1 MGRLNAKGGKIM
13 RITDGTET
21 MEVSVREYGDL
32 SDREITDQTLPS
44 LVEWAETPGIV
55 ENVRRT
61 AQRLVELFAND
72 EKKART
78 ILGHIP
84 EGARLGLG
92 IRLYAPDIQD
102 DERRLPDDI
111 TLTRCMRVGR
121 PSSGVVVETEL
132 YRLGNVLRGRDLS
145 GLDLRYLDF
154 SGVELC
160 DVDMSGADLRGSLI
174 DSGTPLG
181 HTVFRDADMRRMSFL
196 GKLEPKCP
204 VYLENADLR
213 EADFSHAKVSWF
225 QFNGADMSDAILRNA
240 VFEYTNMERV
250 NLAGADLTGANM
262 GGIDLRKANLAGTT
276 MDKAFLDGTVM
287 SDATVS
293 GASVH
298 ELRIRRGNVRRVDFG
313 QAHGAG
319 SMFFENTKTKG
330 STLPGGFVNHYYD
343 ASLIA
348 QGDGWRLNYRN
359 NGLDCVLTFD
369 WRNGCPDLRTLGHTP
384 EWADMGRRD
393 RVKEIRFVPGS
404 KAPEDMSAFFEDM
417 FALRRVDF
425 TNLDMSKTVSLAWM
439 FNNSGF
445 GDVEIVNLKAPNAKD
460 CERLFRLGPD
470 VTSLKVPG
478 LDVSGAEVAR
488 EMFASWGNRI
498 TELDLSELQ
507 LPRVKDINRMFM
519 HCERLRRLDISNLE
533 LPPDVEMD
541 DRGPAMFSNCVSLEH
556 VDMPVRGALADR
568 YGETMKR
575 FNAGDRGAL
584 KARPYPRVTI
594 LAL

>member
-1 MGRLNAKGGKIM
+1 M

-21 MEVSVREYGDL
+21 MEVSVREYGDH

-72 EKKART
+72 GKNART
-78 ILGHIP
+78 ILGYIP
-84 EGARLGLG
+84 DGTKLGLG
-92 IRLYAPDIQD
+92 IRLYAPDIRD

-111 TLTRCMRVGR
+111 RLTRYMRVDK
-121 PSSGVVVETEL
+121 PSPGVIVETEL

-154 SGVELC
+154 SGVDLC
-160 DVDMSGADLRGSLI
+160 DVNMSGADLRGSLI

-181 HTVFRDADMRRMSFL
+181 HTVFNNADMRRMRFL
-196 GKLEPKCP
+196 GTLKAVRP
-204 VYLENADLR
+204 VYLENADLS
-213 EADFSHAKVSWF
+213 EADFSRANVSWF
-225 QFNGADMSDAILRNA
+225 QFDGSDMSDAILRNA
-240 VFEYTNMERV
+240 VFECTNMERV

-262 GGIDLRKANLAGTT
+262 GGIDLRKANLTGAT
-276 MDKAFLDGTVM
+276 MDKAFLNKTVM

-293 GASVH
+293 GASVQS
-298 ELRIRRGNVRRVDFG
+298 LRSRNSNVRRVDFG
-313 QAHGAG
+313 QAYGTG

-330 STLPGGFVNHYYD
+330 STLPRGFVNHYYD

-348 QGDGWRLNYRN
+348 QGNGWRLNYRN

-369 WRNGCPDLRTLGHTP
+369 WRNGCPEPRTLAHKP
-384 EWADMGRRD
+384 KWADISNRNRIE
-393 RVKEIRFVPGS
+393 EIRFVPGS
-404 KAPEDMSAFFEDM
+404 KAPEDMSVFFEDM
-417 FALRRVDF
+417 WALRRVDF

-439 FNNSGF
+439 FNNAGD

-488 EMFASWGNRI
+488 EMFASPHRI
-498 TELDLSELQ
+498 TELDLSELR
-507 LPRVKDINRMFM
+507 LPRAKDINRMFM
-519 HCERLRRLDISNLE
+519 YCERLRRLDISNLE

-541 DRGPAMFSNCVSLEH
+541 NRGPAMFSNCVSLEH
-556 VDMPVRGALADR
+556 VDMPARGALADR

>member
-1 MGRLNAKGGKIM
+1 MRRLNTKGGKIM

-21 MEVSVREYGDL
+21 MEVSVREYGDH
-32 SDREITDQTLPS
+32 SDKEITDQTLPS

-72 EKKART
+72 GKNADKVIGR
-78 ILGHIP
+78 IP
-84 EGARLGLG
+84 DGTKLGLG
-92 IRLYAPDIQD
+92 IRLYAPDIRD
-102 DERRLPDDI
+102 DGRGLPDDI
-111 TLTRCMRVGR
+111 RLTRYMRVGR
-121 PSSGVVVETEL
+121 PSPGVVVETEL

-154 SGVELC
+154 SGVDLC

-181 HTVFRDADMRRMSFL
+181 HTVFRDADMRRMRFL
-196 GKLEPKCP
+196 GTLKAGRP

-213 EADFSHAKVSWF
+213 EADFSRAKVSWF

-240 VFEYTNMERV
+240 VFECTNMERV

-262 GGIDLRKANLAGTT
+262 GGIDLRKANLTGAT
-276 MDKAFLDGTVM
+276 MDRAFLDRTVM

-298 ELRIRRGNVRRVDFG
+298 GLRIRRGNVRRVDFG

>member
-1 MGRLNAKGGKIM
+1 M

-21 MEVSVREYGDL
+21 MEVSVREYGDH

-55 ENVRRT
+55 ENVRRA
-61 AQRLVELFAND
+61 AQRLVELFAD
-72 EKKART
+72 DGKKART

-84 EGARLGLG
+84 EGARLGLN
-92 IRLYAPDIQD
+92 IRLYAPDIRD
-102 DERRLPDDI
+102 DGRGLPDDI
-111 TLTRCMRVGR
+111 RLTRCMRVGR
-121 PSSGVVVETEL
+121 PSPGVVVETEL

-154 SGVELC
+154 SGVDLC

-181 HTVFRDADMRRMSFL
+181 HTVFRDADMRRMRFL
-196 GKLEPKCP
+196 GTLKAVRP

-213 EADFSHAKVSWF
+213 EADFSHANVSWF

-240 VFEYTNMERV
+240 VFEYTNMKGA

-262 GGIDLRKANLAGTT
+262 GGIDLRKANLAGAT
-276 MDKAFLDGTVM
+276 MDRAFLNRTVM

-298 ELRIRRGNVRRVDFG
+298 GLRIRRGNVRRVDFG

-369 WRNGCPDLRTLGHTP
+369 WRNGCPDPRTLGHTP

-498 TELDLSELQ
+498 TELDLSELR
-507 LPRVKDINRMFM
+507 LPQVKDINRMFM
-519 HCERLRRLDISNLE
+519 YCERLRRLDISNLE

-541 DRGPAMFSNCVSLEH
+541 NRGPAMFSTCVSLEH
-556 VDMPVRGALADR
+556 VDMPTKGALADR
-568 YGETMKR
+568 YGGMMER
-575 FNAGDRGAL
+575 FNAGDRAVL

>member
-1 MGRLNAKGGKIM
+1 M

-72 EKKART
+72 GKNADKVIGR
-78 ILGHIP
+78 IP
-84 EGARLGLG
+84 DGTKLGLG
-92 IRLYAPDIQD
+92 IRLYAPDIRD
-102 DERRLPDDI
+102 DGRGLPEDI
-111 TLTRCMRVGR
+111 RLTRYMRVGR
-121 PSSGVVVETEL
+121 PSPGVVVETEL

-154 SGVELC
+154 SGVDLC

-181 HTVFRDADMRRMSFL
+181 HTVFRDADMRRMRFL
-196 GKLEPKCP
+196 GTLKAGRP

-213 EADFSHAKVSWF
+213 EADFSRAKVSWF

-262 GGIDLRKANLAGTT
+262 GGIDLRKVNLTGAT
-276 MDKAFLDGTVM
+276 MDKAFLDRTVM

-298 ELRIRRGNVRRVDFG
+298 GLRIRRGNVRRVDFG

-330 STLPGGFVNHYYD
+330 SMLPGGFVNHYYD

-348 QGDGWRLNYRN
+348 QGNGWRLNYRN

-369 WRNGCPDLRTLGHTP
+369 WRNGCPDLRTLGYTP

-498 TELDLSELQ
+498 TELDLSDLR
-507 LPRVKDINRMFM
+507 LPQVKDINRMFM
-519 HCERLRRLDISNLE
+519 YCERLRRLDISNLE

>member
-1 MGRLNAKGGKIM
+1 M

-21 MEVSVREYGDL
+21 MEVSVREYGDH
-32 SDREITDQTLPS
+32 SDRKITDQTLPS

-61 AQRLVELFAND
+61 AQRLVELFADDGKNAS
-72 EKKART
+72 KVIGR
-78 ILGHIP
+78 IP
-84 EGARLGLG
+84 DGTKLGLG
-92 IRLYAPDIQD
+92 IRLYAPDIRD
-102 DERRLPDDI
+102 DGRGLPDDI
-111 TLTRCMRVGR
+111 RLTRYMRVGR
-121 PSSGVVVETEL
+121 PSPGIVVETEL

-154 SGVELC
+154 SGVDLC

-225 QFNGADMSDAILRNA
+225 QFNGSDMSDAILRNA
-240 VFEYTNMERV
+240 VFECTNMERV
-250 NLAGADLTGANM
+250 NLAGADLTGANIR
-262 GGIDLRKANLAGTT
+262 GIDLRKANLTGAT
-276 MDKAFLDGTVM
+276 MDKAFLDRTVM
-287 SDATVS
+287 SDATVDKT
-293 GASVH
+293 SVQGLH
-298 ELRIRRGNVRRVDFG
+298 IRRGNVRRVDFG

-319 SMFFENTKTKG
+319 SMFFENTKIKG

-343 ASLIA
+343 TSLIA
-348 QGDGWRLNYRN
+348 QGDGWKLNYRR
-359 NGLDCVLTFD
+359 GALTYVLTFD
-369 WRNGCPDLRTLGHTP
+369 WRDGCPEPRTLAYNP
-384 EWADMGRRD
+384 KWADISNRNRIE
-393 RVKEIRFVPGS
+393 EIRFVPGS
-404 KAPEDMSAFFEDM
+404 KAPEDMSVFFEDM
-417 FALRRVDF
+417 WALRRVDF

-439 FNNSGF
+439 FNNAGD
-445 GDVEIVNLKAPNAKD
+445 GDVEIVNLKAPNARD

-488 EMFASWGNRI
+488 EMFASPHRI
-498 TELDLSELQ
+498 TELDLSELR
-507 LPRVKDINRMFM
+507 LPRAKDINRMFM
-519 HCERLRRLDISNLE
+519 YCERLRRLDISNLE

-541 DRGPAMFSNCVSLEH
+541 NRGSAMFSNCVSLEH
-556 VDMPVRGALADR
+556 VDMPAKGVLADR
-568 YGETMKR
+568 YGEMMKR
-575 FNAGDRGAL
+575 FNAGDRAVL
-584 KARPYPRVTI
+584 KARPHPRVTI

>member
-1 MGRLNAKGGKIM
+1 M

-21 MEVSVREYGDL
+21 MEVSVREYGNH
-32 SDREITDQTLPS
+32 SDKEITDQTLPS

-72 EKKART
+72 GKKART

-111 TLTRCMRVGR
+111 TLTRYMRVGR
-121 PSSGVVVETEL
+121 PSPGVIVETEL

-154 SGVELC
+154 SGVDLC

-181 HTVFRDADMRRMSFL
+181 STVFNNADMRRMRFVGRL
-196 GKLEPKCP
+196 DPRRP
-204 VYLENADLR
+204 VYLEDADLR
-213 EADFSHAKVSWF
+213 EADFSRANVSWF
-225 QFNGADMSDAILRNA
+225 QFDGSDMSGAILRNA
-240 VFEYTNMERV
+240 VFECTNMEGV

-262 GGIDLRKANLAGTT
+262 GGIDLRKANLTGAT
-276 MDKAFLDGTVM
+276 MDKAFLNKTVM

-293 GASVH
+293 GASVQS
-298 ELRIRRGNVRRVDFG
+298 LRSRNSNVRRVDFG
-313 QAHGAG
+313 QAYGTG
-319 SMFFENTKTKG
+319 SMFFENTKIKG
-330 STLPGGFVNHYYD
+330 STLPRGFVNHYRD
-343 ASLIA
+343 NSLIA
-348 QGDGWRLNYRN
+348 QGDGWKLNYRL
-359 NGLDCVLTFD
+359 GALTYVLTFD
-369 WRNGCPDLRTLGHTP
+369 WRDGCPEPRTLAHNP
-384 EWADMGRRD
+384 KWADIGNRNRIE
-393 RVKEIRFVPGS
+393 EIRFVPGS
-404 KAPEDMSAFFEDM
+404 KAPENMSVFFEDM

-445 GDVEIVNLKAPNAKD
+445 RDVEIVNLKAPNAKD

-478 LDVSGAEVAR
+478 LDVSGAEIAR
-488 EMFASWGNRI
+488 EMFASCGNRI
-498 TELDLSELQ
+498 AELDLSELR
-507 LPRVKDINRMFM
+507 LPQVKDINRMFM
-519 HCERLRRLDISNLE
+519 DCQRLRRLDISNLE

-541 DRGPAMFSNCVSLEH
+541 NRGPAMFSNCVSLEH
-556 VDMPVRGALADR
+556 VDMPTKGALADR
-568 YGETMKR
+568 YGGTMER

-584 KARPYPRVTI
+584 KARPYPHVTI

>member
-1 MGRLNAKGGKIM
+1 M

-21 MEVSVREYGDL
+21 MEVSVREYGDH

-72 EKKART
+72 GKKART

-102 DERRLPDDI
+102 DERGLPDDI
-111 TLTRCMRVGR
+111 RLTRYMRVDK
-121 PSSGVVVETEL
+121 PSPGVIVETEL

-154 SGVELC
+154 SGVDLC
-160 DVDMSGADLRGSLI
+160 DVNMSGADLRGSLI

-181 HTVFRDADMRRMSFL
+181 RTVFNNADMRRMRFVGRL
-196 GKLEPKCP
+196 DPRRP
-204 VYLENADLR
+204 VYLEDADLR
-213 EADFSHAKVSWF
+213 EADFSRANVSWF
-225 QFNGADMSDAILRNA
+225 QFNGSDMSGAILRNA
-240 VFEYTNMERV
+240 VFECTNMEGV
-250 NLAGADLTGANM
+250 NLAGADATGANL
-262 GGIDLRKANLAGTT
+262 GGIDLREANLTGAA
-276 MDKAFLDGTVM
+276 MDRAFLDRTVM
-287 SDATVS
+287 ADATVD
-293 GASVH
+293 GTSVH
-298 ELRIRRGNVRRVDFG
+298 GLRIRRGNVRRVDFG
-313 QAHGAG
+313 QAHGAE

-330 STLPGGFVNHYYD
+330 STLPRGFVNHYYD

-348 QGDGWRLNYRN
+348 QGNGWRLNCN
-359 NGLDCVLTFD
+359 NGLDYALTFD
-369 WRNGCPDLRTLGHTP
+369 WRNGCPDPRTLGHTP
-384 EWADMGRRD
+384 EWADMDYRV

-404 KAPEDMSAFFEDM
+404 KAPEDMSAFFENM
-417 FALRRVDF
+417 FALHRVDF

-445 GDVEIVNLKAPNAKD
+445 RDVEIVNLKAPNAKD

-498 TELDLSELQ
+498 TELDLSELR
-507 LPRVKDINRMFM
+507 LPQAKDINRMFM
-519 HCERLRRLDISNLE
+519 NCQRLRRLDISNLE
-533 LPPDVEMD
+533 LPLDVEMD
-541 DRGPAMFSNCVSLEH
+541 NRGPAMFSNCVSLEH
-556 VDMPVRGALADR
+556 VDMPARGALADR

-584 KARPYPRVTI
+584 KARPYPRVTV

>member
-1 MGRLNAKGGKIM
+1 M

-21 MEVSVREYGDL
+21 MEVSAREYGDH

-72 EKKART
+72 GKNART
-78 ILGHIP
+78 ILGYIP
-84 EGARLGLG
+84 DGTKLGLG
-92 IRLYAPDIQD
+92 IRLYAPDIRD
-102 DERRLPDDI
+102 DGRGLPDDI
-111 TLTRCMRVGR
+111 RLTRYMRVGR

-132 YRLGNVLRGRDLS
+132 YRLGNVLCGRDLS

-181 HTVFRDADMRRMSFL
+181 HTVFRDADMRRMRFL
-196 GKLEPKCP
+196 GTLKAGRP

-213 EADFSHAKVSWF
+213 EADFSRAKISWF

-240 VFEYTNMERV
+240 VFECTNMKRV

-262 GGIDLRKANLAGTT
+262 RGIDLRKANLTGAT
-276 MDKAFLDGTVM
+276 MDRAFLDRTVM

-293 GASVH
+293 GASVQS
-298 ELRIRRGNVRRVDFG
+298 LRSRNSNVRRVDFG
-313 QAHGAG
+313 QAYGTG

-330 STLPGGFVNHYYD
+330 STLPRGFVNHYRD
-343 ASLIA
+343 NSLIA

-369 WRNGCPDLRTLGHTP
+369 WRNGCPDPRTLGHTP
-384 EWADMGRRD
+384 EWAGMGYRD
-393 RVKEIRFVPGS
+393 RVEEIRFVPGS

-445 GDVEIVNLKAPNAKD
+445 GDVEIVNLKAPNARD

-498 TELDLSELQ
+498 TELDLSELR

-519 HCERLRRLDISNLE
+519 CCERLRRLDISNLE

-541 DRGPAMFSNCVSLEH
+541 NRGPAMFSTCVSLEH
-556 VDMPVRGALADR
+556 VDMPTKGALADR
-568 YGETMKR
+568 YGEMMER
-575 FNAGDRGAL
+575 FNAGDRAVL

>member
-1 MGRLNAKGGKIM
+1 M

-121 PSSGVVVETEL
+121 PSPGVIVETEL

-154 SGVELC
+154 SGVDLC

-240 VFEYTNMERV
+240 VFECTNMERV

-262 GGIDLRKANLAGTT
+262 GGIDLRKANLAGAT
-276 MDKAFLDGTVM
+276 MDKAFLDRTVM

-298 ELRIRRGNVRRVDFG
+298 GLRIRRGNVRRVDFG

-393 RVKEIRFVPGS
+393 RVEEIRFVPGS

-460 CERLFRLGPD
+460 CERLFQLGPD

-498 TELDLSELQ
+498 TELDLSELR

-541 DRGPAMFSNCVSLEH
+541 NRGPAMFSNCVSLEY
-556 VDMPVRGALADR
+556 VDMPTKGALADR

-575 FNAGDRGAL
+575 FNAGDRAVL
-584 KARPYPRVTI
+584 KTQSYPRVTV
-594 LAL
+594 LSL

>member
-1 MGRLNAKGGKIM
+1 M

-21 MEVSVREYGDL
+21 TEVSMREYGDH

-72 EKKART
+72 GKKART

-92 IRLYAPDIQD
+92 IRLYAPDIRD

-121 PSSGVVVETEL
+121 PSPGVVVETEL

-154 SGVELC
+154 SGVDLC

-181 HTVFRDADMRRMSFL
+181 HTVFRDADMRRMRFL
-196 GKLEPKCP
+196 GTLKAGRP
-204 VYLENADLR
+204 VYLENANLR
-213 EADFSHAKVSWF
+213 EADFSRANVSWF
-225 QFNGADMSDAILRNA
+225 QFDGSDMSGAILRNA
-240 VFEYTNMERV
+240 VFECTNMEGV
-250 NLAGADLTGANM
+250 NLAGADATGASL
-262 GGIDLRKANLAGTT
+262 GGIDLRKANLTGAV
-276 MDKAFLDGTVM
+276 MNKAFLDRTVM
-287 SDATVS
+287 SDATV
-293 GASVH
+293 GGTSVH
-298 ELRIRRGNVRRVDFG
+298 GLRIRRGNVRRVDFG

-330 STLPGGFVNHYYD
+330 SALPGGFVNHYYD

-369 WRNGCPDLRTLGHTP
+369 WRNGCPEPRTLAYNP
-384 EWADMGRRD
+384 KWADISNRNRIE
-393 RVKEIRFVPGS
+393 EIRFVPGS

-439 FNNSGF
+439 FNNAGD
-445 GDVEIVNLKAPNAKD
+445 GDVEIVNLKAPNARD

-488 EMFASWGNRI
+488 EMFASPHRI
-498 TELDLSELQ
+498 TELDLSELR
-507 LPRVKDINRMFM
+507 LPQVKDINRMFM
-519 HCERLRRLDISNLE
+519 YCERLRRLDISNLE

-541 DRGPAMFSNCVSLEH
+541 NRGPAMFSNCVSLEH
-556 VDMPVRGALADR
+556 VDMPTKGALADR
-568 YGETMKR
+568 YGKMMKR

-584 KARPYPRVTI
+584 KARPNPRVTV

>member
-1 MGRLNAKGGKIM
+1 M

-21 MEVSVREYGDL
+21 MEVSVREYGDH

-61 AQRLVELFAND
+61 AQRLVELFAD
-72 EKKART
+72 DGKKART

-84 EGARLGLG
+84 EGARLGLN
-92 IRLYAPDIQD
+92 IRLYAPDIRD
-102 DERRLPDDI
+102 DGRGLPDDI
-111 TLTRCMRVGR
+111 RLTRCMRVGR
-121 PSSGVVVETEL
+121 PSPGVVVETEL

-154 SGVELC
+154 SGVDLC

-181 HTVFRDADMRRMSFL
+181 HTVFRDADMRRMRFL
-196 GKLEPKCP
+196 GTPKAARP

-213 EADFSHAKVSWF
+213 EADFSHANVSWF

-240 VFEYTNMERV
+240 VFEYTNMKGA

-262 GGIDLRKANLAGTT
+262 GGIDLRKANLTGAT
-276 MDKAFLDGTVM
+276 MDRAFLNRTVM

-298 ELRIRRGNVRRVDFG
+298 GLRIRRGNVRRVDFG
-313 QAHGAG
+313 QAHGSG

-369 WRNGCPDLRTLGHTP
+369 WRNGCPDPRTLGHTP
-384 EWADMGRRD
+384 EWAGMGRRD

-498 TELDLSELQ
+498 TELDLSELR
-507 LPRVKDINRMFM
+507 LPQVKDINRMFM
-519 HCERLRRLDISNLE
+519 YCERLRRLDISNLE

-541 DRGPAMFSNCVSLEH
+541 NRGPAMFSNCVSLEH

-575 FNAGDRGAL
+575 FNAGDRAAL
-584 KARPYPRVTI
+584 KARPNPRVTV

>member
-1 MGRLNAKGGKIM
+1 M

-78 ILGHIP
+78 ILGYIP

-121 PSSGVVVETEL
+121 PSPGVIVETEL

-154 SGVELC
+154 SGVDLC

-181 HTVFRDADMRRMSFL
+181 HTVFRDADMRRMRFL
-196 GKLEPKCP
+196 GMLKAGRP

-213 EADFSHAKVSWF
+213 EADFSRAKVSWF

-240 VFEYTNMERV
+240 VFECTNMERV

-262 GGIDLRKANLAGTT
+262 GGIDLRKVNLAGAT
-276 MDKAFLDGTVM
+276 MDKAFLDRTVM

-293 GASVH
+293 GASVQS
-298 ELRIRRGNVRRVDFG
+298 LRSRNSNVRRVDFG
-313 QAHGAG
+313 QAYGAG

-330 STLPGGFVNHYYD
+330 STLPGGFVNHYRD
-343 ASLIA
+343 NSLIA

-393 RVKEIRFVPGS
+393 RVEEIRFVPGS

-498 TELDLSELQ
+498 TELDLSELR

-541 DRGPAMFSNCVSLEH
+541 DRGPAMFSNCVSLEY
-556 VDMPVRGALADR
+556 VDMPTKGALADR

-575 FNAGDRGAL
+575 FNAGDRAVL
-584 KARPYPRVTI
+584 KTQSYPRVTV
-594 LAL
+594 LSL

>member
-1 MGRLNAKGGKIM
+1 M

-72 EKKART
+72 GKNADKVIGR
-78 ILGHIP
+78 IP
-84 EGARLGLG
+84 DGTKLGLG
-92 IRLYAPDIQD
+92 IRLYAPDIRD
-102 DERRLPDDI
+102 DGRRLPDDI

-121 PSSGVVVETEL
+121 PSPGVIVETEL

-154 SGVELC
+154 SGVDLC

-213 EADFSHAKVSWF
+213 EADFSRAKVSWF

-262 GGIDLRKANLAGTT
+262 GGIDLRKANLAGAT

-298 ELRIRRGNVRRVDFG
+298 GLRIRRGNVRRVDFG

>member
-1 MGRLNAKGGKIM
+1 M

-21 MEVSVREYGDL
+21 MEVSVREYGDH

-72 EKKART
+72 GKKART

-102 DERRLPDDI
+102 DERGLPDDI
-111 TLTRCMRVGR
+111 RLTRYMRVDK
-121 PSSGVVVETEL
+121 PSPGVIVETEL

-154 SGVELC
+154 SGVDLC
-160 DVDMSGADLRGSLI
+160 DVNMSGADLRGSLI

-181 HTVFRDADMRRMSFL
+181 STVFNNADMRRMRFVGRL
-196 GKLEPKCP
+196 DPRRP

-213 EADFSHAKVSWF
+213 EADFSRAKVSWF
-225 QFNGADMSDAILRNA
+225 QFNGADMLDAILRNA
-240 VFEYTNMERV
+240 VFECTNMERV

-262 GGIDLRKANLAGTT
+262 GGIDLRKANLTGAT
-276 MDKAFLDGTVM
+276 MDKAFLNKTVM

-293 GASVH
+293 GASVQS
-298 ELRIRRGNVRRVDFG
+298 LRSRNSNVRRVDFG
-313 QAHGAG
+313 QAYGTG
-319 SMFFENTKTKG
+319 SMFFENTKIKG
-330 STLPGGFVNHYYD
+330 STLPRGFVNHYRD
-343 ASLIA
+343 NSLIA
-348 QGDGWRLNYRN
+348 QGDGWKLNYRL
-359 NGLDCVLTFD
+359 GALTYVLTFD
-369 WRNGCPDLRTLGHTP
+369 WRDGCPEPRALAHNP
-384 EWADMGRRD
+384 KWADIGNRNRIE
-393 RVKEIRFVPGS
+393 EIRFVPGS

-417 FALRRVDF
+417 FALHRVDF

-445 GDVEIVNLKAPNAKD
+445 RDVEIVNLKASNAKD

-488 EMFASWGNRI
+488 EMFASPHRI
-498 TELDLSELQ
+498 AELDLSELR
-507 LPRVKDINRMFM
+507 LPRAKDINRMFM
-519 HCERLRRLDISNLE
+519 YCERLRRLDISNLE

-541 DRGPAMFSNCVSLEH
+541 NRGQAMFSNCVSLEH
-556 VDMPVRGALADR
+556 VDMPTKGALADR
-568 YGETMKR
+568 YGKMMER
-575 FNAGDRGAL
+575 FNAGDRAAL
-584 KARPYPRVTI
+584 KARPNPRVTV

>member
-121 PSSGVVVETEL
+121 PSPGVIVETEL

-154 SGVELC
+154 SGVDLC

-240 VFEYTNMERV
+240 VFECTNMERV

-262 GGIDLRKANLAGTT
+262 GGIDLRKANLAGAT
-276 MDKAFLDGTVM
+276 MDKAFLDRTVM

-298 ELRIRRGNVRRVDFG
+298 GLRIRRGNVRRVDFG

-393 RVKEIRFVPGS
+393 RVEEIRFVPGS

-498 TELDLSELQ
+498 TELDLSELR

-541 DRGPAMFSNCVSLEH
+541 NRGPAMFSNCVSLEY
-556 VDMPVRGALADR
+556 VDMPTKGALADR

-575 FNAGDRGAL
+575 FNAGDRAVL
-584 KARPYPRVTI
+584 KTQSYPRVTV
-594 LAL
+594 LSL

>member
-1 MGRLNAKGGKIM
+1 M

-21 MEVSVREYGDL
+21 MEVSVREYGDH

-61 AQRLVELFAND
+61 AQRLVELFADDGKNAS
-72 EKKART
+72 KVIGR
-78 ILGHIP
+78 IP
-84 EGARLGLG
+84 DGTKLGLG
-92 IRLYAPDIQD
+92 IRLYAPDIRD
-102 DERRLPDDI
+102 DGRGLPDDI
-111 TLTRCMRVGR
+111 RLTRYMRVGR
-121 PSSGVVVETEL
+121 PSPGVVVETEL

-154 SGVELC
+154 SGVDLC

-225 QFNGADMSDAILRNA
+225 QFNGSDMSDAILRNA
-240 VFEYTNMERV
+240 VFECTNMERV
-250 NLAGADLTGANM
+250 NLAGADLTGANIR
-262 GGIDLRKANLAGTT
+262 GIDLRKANLTGAT
-276 MDKAFLDGTVM
+276 MDKAFLDRTVM
-287 SDATVS
+287 SDATVDKT
-293 GASVH
+293 SVQGLH
-298 ELRIRRGNVRRVDFG
+298 IRRGNVRRVDFG

-330 STLPGGFVNHYYD
+330 STLSGGFVNHYYD
-343 ASLIA
+343 TSLIA
-348 QGDGWRLNYRN
+348 QGGGWKLNYRR
-359 NGLDCVLTFD
+359 GALTYVLTFD
-369 WRNGCPDLRTLGHTP
+369 WRDGCPEPRTLAYNP
-384 EWADMGRRD
+384 KWADISNRNRIE
-393 RVKEIRFVPGS
+393 EIRFVPGS
-404 KAPEDMSAFFEDM
+404 KAPEDMSVFFEDM
-417 FALRRVDF
+417 WALRRVDF

-439 FNNSGF
+439 FNNAGD
-445 GDVEIVNLKAPNAKD
+445 GDVEIVNLKAPNARD

-488 EMFASWGNRI
+488 EMFASPHRI
-498 TELDLSELQ
+498 TELDLSELR
-507 LPRVKDINRMFM
+507 LPRAKDINRMFM
-519 HCERLRRLDISNLE
+519 YCERLRRLDISNLE

-541 DRGPAMFSNCVSLEH
+541 NRGPAMFSTCVSLEH

-568 YGETMKR
+568 YGEMMER
-575 FNAGDRGAL
+575 FNAGDRAVL

>member
-1 MGRLNAKGGKIM
+1 M

-21 MEVSVREYGDL
+21 MEVSVREYGDH
-32 SDREITDQTLPS
+32 SDKEITDQTLPS

-72 EKKART
+72 GKKART

-92 IRLYAPDIQD
+92 IRLYAPDIRD

-121 PSSGVVVETEL
+121 PSPGVIVETEL

-154 SGVELC
+154 SGVDLC

-174 DSGTPLG
+174 DSDTPLG
-181 HTVFRDADMRRMSFL
+181 HTVFRDADMRRMRFL
-196 GKLEPKCP
+196 GTLKAGRP
-204 VYLENADLR
+204 VYLENADMR
-213 EADFSHAKVSWF
+213 EADFSRAKVSWF

-262 GGIDLRKANLAGTT
+262 GGIDLREANLAGAA
-276 MDKAFLDGTVM
+276 MDKAFLDRTVM
-287 SDATVS
+287 SDATV
-293 GASVH
+293 GGTSVH
-298 ELRIRRGNVRRVDFG
+298 GLRIRRGNVRRVDFG
-313 QAHGAG
+313 QARGAG

-369 WRNGCPDLRTLGHTP
+369 WRNGCPEPRTLAHNP
-384 EWADMGRRD
+384 KWADISNRNRIE
-393 RVKEIRFVPGS
+393 EIRFVPGS

-439 FNNSGF
+439 FNNAGD

-488 EMFASWGNRI
+488 EMFASPHRI
-498 TELDLSELQ
+498 TELDLSELR
-507 LPRVKDINRMFM
+507 LPRAKDINRMFM
-519 HCERLRRLDISNLE
+519 YCERLRRLDISNLE

-541 DRGPAMFSNCVSLEH
+541 NRGPTMFSNCVSLEH

-584 KARPYPRVTI
+584 KARPCPRVTI

>member
-1 MGRLNAKGGKIM
+1 M

-21 MEVSVREYGDL
+21 MEVSVRECGDH

-61 AQRLVELFAND
+61 AQRLVELFADDGKNAS
-72 EKKART
+72 KVIGR
-78 ILGHIP
+78 IP
-84 EGARLGLG
+84 DGTKLGLG
-92 IRLYAPDIQD
+92 IRLYAPDIRD
-102 DERRLPDDI
+102 DGRGLPDDI
-111 TLTRCMRVGR
+111 RLTRYMRVGR
-121 PSSGVVVETEL
+121 PSPGVVMETEL

-154 SGVELC
+154 SGVDLC

-181 HTVFRDADMRRMSFL
+181 HTVFRDADMRRMRFL
-196 GKLEPKCP
+196 GTLKAGRP
-204 VYLENADLR
+204 VYLENVDLR
-213 EADFSHAKVSWF
+213 EADFSYAKVSWF

-240 VFEYTNMERV
+240 VFECTNMERV

-262 GGIDLRKANLAGTT
+262 GGIDLRKANLTGAT
-276 MDKAFLDGTVM
+276 MDRAFLNKTVM
-287 SDATVS
+287 SDATIS
-293 GASVH
+293 GASVQS
-298 ELRIRRGNVRRVDFG
+298 LRSRNSNVRRVDFG

-343 ASLIA
+343 NSLIA
-348 QGDGWRLNYRN
+348 QGDGWKLNYRP
-359 NGLDCVLTFD
+359 GALTYVLTFD
-369 WRNGCPDLRTLGHTP
+369 WRDECPEPRTLAHNP
-384 EWADMGRRD
+384 KWADISNRNRIE
-393 RVKEIRFVPGS
+393 EIRFVPGS
-404 KAPEDMSAFFEDM
+404 KAPEDMSVFFEDM
-417 FALRRVDF
+417 WALRRVDF

-439 FNNSGF
+439 FNNAGD
-445 GDVEIVNLKAPNAKD
+445 GDVEIVNLKAPNARD

-488 EMFASWGNRI
+488 EMFASPHRI
-498 TELDLSELQ
+498 TELDLSELR
-507 LPRVKDINRMFM
+507 LPRAKDINRMFM
-519 HCERLRRLDISNLE
+519 YCERLRRLDIFNLE

-541 DRGPAMFSNCVSLEH
+541 NRGPAMFSTCVSLEH
-556 VDMPVRGALADR
+556 VDMPTKGALADR
-568 YGETMKR
+568 YGEMMKR
-575 FNAGDRGAL
+575 LNAGDRGAL
-584 KARPYPRVTI
+584 RARPYPRVTI

>member
-1 MGRLNAKGGKIM
+1 M

-21 MEVSVREYGDL
+21 MEVSVREYGDH

-44 LVEWAETPGIV
+44 LVEWAKTPGIV

-72 EKKART
+72 GKKART

-92 IRLYAPDIQD
+92 IRLYAPDIRD

-111 TLTRCMRVGR
+111 GLTRYMRVSK
-121 PSSGVVVETEL
+121 PSPGVIVETEL

-154 SGVELC
+154 SGVDLC
-160 DVDMSGADLRGSLI
+160 DVNMSGADLRGSLI
-174 DSGTPLG
+174 DLGTPLG
-181 HTVFRDADMRRMSFL
+181 RTVFNNADMRRMRFVGRL
-196 GKLEPKCP
+196 DPRRP
-204 VYLENADLR
+204 VYLEDADLR
-213 EADFSHAKVSWF
+213 EADFSRANVSWF
-225 QFNGADMSDAILRNA
+225 QFDGSDMSGAILRNA
-240 VFEYTNMERV
+240 VFECTNMEGV
-250 NLAGADLTGANM
+250 NLAGADATGASLD
-262 GGIDLRKANLAGTT
+262 GIDLRKADLTGAV
-276 MDKAFLDGTVM
+276 MDKAFLDRTVM
-287 SDATVS
+287 ADATV
-293 GASVH
+293 GGTSVH
-298 ELRIRRGNVRRVDFG
+298 GLRIRRGNVRRVDFG
-313 QAHGAG
+313 QARGAG

-369 WRNGCPDLRTLGHTP
+369 WRNGCPEPRTLAHNP
-384 EWADMGRRD
+384 KWADISNRNRIE
-393 RVKEIRFVPGS
+393 EIRFVPGS

-498 TELDLSELQ
+498 TELDLSELR
-507 LPRVKDINRMFM
+507 LPQVKDINRMFM
-519 HCERLRRLDISNLE
+519 YCERLRRLDISNLE
-533 LPPDVEMD
+533 LPPRRRD
-541 DRGPAMFSNCVSLEH
+541 GQQGAGH
-556 VDMPVRGALADR
+556 VLQLRLP
-568 YGETMKR
+568 
-575 FNAGDRGAL
+575 
-584 KARPYPRVTI
+584 
-594 LAL
+594 

>member
-1 MGRLNAKGGKIM
+1 M

-21 MEVSVREYGDL
+21 MEVSVREYGDH

-55 ENVRRT
+55 RNVRRT

-72 EKKART
+72 GKKART

-84 EGARLGLG
+84 EGARLGLS
-92 IRLYAPDIQD
+92 IRLYAPDIRD
-102 DERRLPDDI
+102 DERGLPDDI
-111 TLTRCMRVGR
+111 GLTRYMRVGR
-121 PSSGVVVETEL
+121 PSPGVIVETEL

-154 SGVELC
+154 SGVDLC
-160 DVDMSGADLRGSLI
+160 DVDMSRADLRGSLI

-181 HTVFRDADMRRMSFL
+181 RTVFNNADMRRMRFVGRL
-196 GKLEPKCP
+196 DPHRP
-204 VYLENADLR
+204 VYLEDADLR
-213 EADFSHAKVSWF
+213 EADFSRANVSWF
-225 QFNGADMSDAILRNA
+225 QFDGSDMSGAILRNA
-240 VFEYTNMERV
+240 VFECTNMEGV
-250 NLAGADLTGANM
+250 NLARADATGASLDGIDLREADLTGAV
-262 GGIDLRKANLAGTT
+262 
-276 MDKAFLDGTVM
+276 MDKAFLDRTVM
-287 SDATVS
+287 ADATVD
-293 GASVH
+293 GTSVH
-298 ELRIRRGNVRRVDFG
+298 GLRIRRGNVRRVDFG
-313 QAHGAG
+313 QARGAG

-330 STLPGGFVNHYYD
+330 STLPRGFVNHYYD
-343 ASLIA
+343 ASLIT
-348 QGDGWRLNYRN
+348 QGNGWRLNYRN

-369 WRNGCPDLRTLGHTP
+369 WRDGCPEPRTLAHNP
-384 EWADMGRRD
+384 KWADISNRD
-393 RVKEIRFVPGS
+393 RIEEIRFVPGS

-439 FNNSGF
+439 FNNAGE

-488 EMFASWGNRI
+488 EMFASPHRI
-498 TELDLSELQ
+498 AELDLSELR
-507 LPRVKDINRMFM
+507 LPRAKDINRMFM
-519 HCERLRRLDISNLE
+519 YCERLRRLDISNLE

-541 DRGPAMFSNCVSLEH
+541 NRGQAMFSNCVSLEH
-556 VDMPVRGALADR
+556 VDMPTKGALADR
-568 YGETMKR
+568 YGKMMER
-575 FNAGDRGAL
+575 FNAGDRAAL
-584 KARPYPRVTI
+584 KARPYPRVTV

>member
-1 MGRLNAKGGKIM
+1 M

-21 MEVSVREYGDL
+21 MEVSVREYGDH

-72 EKKART
+72 GKNART
-78 ILGHIP
+78 ILGYIP
-84 EGARLGLG
+84 DGTKLGLG
-92 IRLYAPDIQD
+92 IRLYAPDIRD
-102 DERRLPDDI
+102 DGRGLPDDI
-111 TLTRCMRVGR
+111 RLTRYMRVGR

-174 DSGTPLG
+174 DSGTPLAN
-181 HTVFRDADMRRMSFL
+181 TVFRDADMRRMRFL
-196 GKLEPKCP
+196 GTLKAVRP

-213 EADFSHAKVSWF
+213 EADFSHANVSWF

-240 VFEYTNMERV
+240 VFECTNMERV

-262 GGIDLRKANLAGTT
+262 GGIDLRKANLTGAT
-276 MDKAFLDGTVM
+276 MDKAFLDRTVM
-287 SDATVS
+287 SDATVDKT
-293 GASVH
+293 SVQGLH
-298 ELRIRRGNVRRVDFG
+298 IRRGNVRRVDFG

-343 ASLIA
+343 NSLIA
-348 QGDGWRLNYRN
+348 QGDGWKLNYRL
-359 NGLDCVLTFD
+359 GALTYVLTFD
-369 WRNGCPDLRTLGHTP
+369 WRDECPEPRTLAHNP
-384 EWADMGRRD
+384 KWADISNRNRIE
-393 RVKEIRFVPGS
+393 EIRFVPGS
-404 KAPEDMSAFFEDM
+404 KAPEDMSVFFEDM
-417 FALRRVDF
+417 WALRRVDF

-439 FNNSGF
+439 FNNAGD
-445 GDVEIVNLKAPNAKD
+445 GDVEIVNLKAPNARD

-488 EMFASWGNRI
+488 EMFASPHRI
-498 TELDLSELQ
+498 TELDLSELR
-507 LPRVKDINRMFM
+507 LPRAKDINRMFM
-519 HCERLRRLDISNLE
+519 YCERLRRLDISNLE
-533 LPPDVEMD
+533 LPPDIEVD
-541 DRGPAMFSNCVSLEH
+541 NRGPAMFSTCVSLEH
-556 VDMPVRGALADR
+556 VDMPTKGALADR
-568 YGETMKR
+568 YGEMMKR
-575 FNAGDRGAL
+575 LNAGDRGAL
-584 KARPYPRVTI
+584 RARPYPRVTI

>member
-1 MGRLNAKGGKIM
+1 M

-21 MEVSVREYGDL
+21 MEVSVREYGDH

-55 ENVRRT
+55 RNVRRT
-61 AQRLVELFAND
+61 SHRLMELFAND

-84 EGARLGLG
+84 EGARLGLS

-102 DERRLPDDI
+102 DERDLPDDI
-111 TLTRCMRVGR
+111 TLTRYMRVGR
-121 PSSGVVVETEL
+121 PSPGVIVETEL

-154 SGVELC
+154 SGVDLC

-181 HTVFRDADMRRMSFL
+181 RTVFNNADMRRMRFVGRL
-196 GKLEPKCP
+196 DPHRP
-204 VYLENADLR
+204 VYLEDADLR
-213 EADFSHAKVSWF
+213 EADFSRANVSWF
-225 QFNGADMSDAILRNA
+225 QFDGSDMSGTILRNA
-240 VFEYTNMERV
+240 VFECTNMEGV
-250 NLAGADLTGANM
+250 NLAGADATGASLD
-262 GGIDLRKANLAGTT
+262 GIDLREADLTGAV
-276 MDKAFLDGTVM
+276 MDKAFLDRTVM
-287 SDATVS
+287 ADATVD
-293 GASVH
+293 GTSVH
-298 ELRIRRGNVRRVDFG
+298 GLRIRRGNVRRVDFG
-313 QAHGAG
+313 QARGAG

-348 QGDGWRLNYRN
+348 QGNGWRLNYRN

-369 WRNGCPDLRTLGHTP
+369 WRDGCPEPRTLAHNP
-384 EWADMGRRD
+384 KWADISNRNRIE
-393 RVKEIRFVPGS
+393 EIRFVPGS
-404 KAPEDMSAFFEDM
+404 KAPEDMSVFFEDM
-417 FALRRVDF
+417 WALRRVDF

-439 FNNSGF
+439 FNNAGE

-488 EMFASWGNRI
+488 EMFSLWGRI
-498 TELDLSELQ
+498 TELDLSGLR
-507 LPRVKDINRMFM
+507 LPQAKDINRMFM

-541 DRGPAMFSNCVSLEH
+541 NRGQAMFSNCVSLEH
-556 VDMPVRGALADR
+556 VDMPTKGALADR
-568 YGETMKR
+568 YGKMMER
-575 FNAGDRGAL
+575 FNAGDRAAL
-584 KARPYPRVTI
+584 KARPNPRVTV

>member
-1 MGRLNAKGGKIM
+1 M

-61 AQRLVELFAND
+61 AQRLMELFAND

-121 PSSGVVVETEL
+121 PSPGVIVETEL

-154 SGVELC
+154 SGVDLC

-240 VFEYTNMERV
+240 VFECTNMERV

-262 GGIDLRKANLAGTT
+262 GGIDLRKANLAGAT
-276 MDKAFLDGTVM
+276 MDKAFLDRTVM

-298 ELRIRRGNVRRVDFG
+298 GLRIRRGNVRRVDFG

-393 RVKEIRFVPGS
+393 RVEEIRFVPGS

-498 TELDLSELQ
+498 TELDLSELR

-541 DRGPAMFSNCVSLEH
+541 NRGPAMFSNCVSLEY
-556 VDMPVRGALADR
+556 VDMPTKGALADR

-575 FNAGDRGAL
+575 FNAGDRAVL
-584 KARPYPRVTI
+584 KTQSYPRVTV
-594 LAL
+594 LSL